1 MTSITVRMPIAIVA
15 ALALSVAPAS
25 QGLSQND
32 AYLIREML
40 RNAYET
46 VKARYYDATFHGLD
60 WDARYREFSD
70 KLKAAT
76 SVDAGEVVVA
86 QFLEGLKDS
95 HTYFQPPARSFQVD
109 YGYQI
114 ELLGNDAYV
123 THVQPGTDAAS
134 RLKPGDRVL
143 SVNGLP
149 IDRETYHTVQYIL
162 TILAPRTSTELVVQS
177 EGGSSRT
184 LMVTSTVRQK
194 RVARSLTN
202 GNEISAVNQ
211 EREDMLRAFRQRY
224 VETGDVMIWKMPAF
238 FAEEAEVD
246 RLFGVARKHAGLV
259 LDLRGNGGGRVDTL
273 TRMIGNL
280 FDHDV
285 LIGTR
290 IARADQKKITA
301 ATHGRTTFSGKLLV
315 LIDSR
320 SASAAELLAR
330 IVQFERRGTVVGDR
344 SAGAVMEAL
353 AYPFQL
359 GNDPLL
365 YYALS
370 VTDADLIMTDGRSL
384 ERVGVAPDE
393 TMLPTAHDL
402 AAGRDPVL
410 SHAAHLAGAEIDPVA
425 AGKLFPFEWPPR

>member
-1 MTSITVRMPIAIVA
+1 MRPSLAVLS
-15 ALALSVAPAS
+15 ALTLAVAPAA
-25 QGLSQND
+25 QGLGQND

-46 VKARYYDATFHGLD
+46 VKAHYYDTRFHGLD
-60 WDARYREFSD
+60 WDARYREFAE

-95 HTYFQPPARSFQVD
+95 HTFFQPPARSFQVD
-109 YGYQI
+109 YGYQLD
-114 ELLGNDAYV
+114 LLDNEAFV
-123 THVQPGTDAAS
+123 THVHAGTDAAA
-134 RLKPGDRVL
+134 RLTPGDRVV

-149 IDRETYHTVQYIL
+149 IDRESYHTVQYIL
-162 TILAPRTSTELVVQS
+162 TVLAPRTSTELVV
-177 EGGSSRT
+177 ERPGGDRRT
-184 LMVTSTVRQK
+184 VMVASTVHPK

-211 EREDMLRAFRQRY
+211 EREAALRSFRQQY
-224 VETGDVMIWKMPAF
+224 VERGAVMIWKMPAF
-238 FAEEAEVD
+238 FAEDAEID
-246 RLFGVARKHAGLV
+246 RLFGIARKHAGLV
-259 LDLRGNGGGRVDTL
+259 LDLRGNSGGRVDTL

-285 LIGTR
+285 TVATR
-290 IARADQKKITA
+290 AARADQKKIVAQTR
-301 ATHGRTTFSGKLLV
+301 GRAVYSGTLLV

-320 SASAAELLAR
+320 SASAAEMLAR
-330 IVQFERRGTVVGDR
+330 VIQLEHRGAVIGDR

-353 AYPFQL
+353 GYPFRL

-365 YYALS
+365 FYAFS
-370 VTDADLIMTDGRSL
+370 VTDADVIMTDGRSL
-384 ERVGVAPDE
+384 ERAGVTPDE
-393 TMLPTAHDL
+393 TTLPSAQDL

-410 SHAAHLAGAEIDPVA
+410 SHAVHLAGADLDPVA
-425 AGKLFPFEWPPR
+425 AGKLFPFEWPVR

>member
-1 MTSITVRMPIAIVA
+1 MRLPLAVLS
-15 ALALSVAPAS
+15 ALALAVAPSA

-46 VKARYYDATFHGLD
+46 VKAHYYDATFHGLD

-95 HTYFQPPARSFQVD
+95 HTFFQPPARSFQVD
-109 YGYQI
+109 YGYQLD
-114 ELLGNDAYV
+114 LLDNQAFV
-123 THVQPGTDAAS
+123 THVHAGTDAAA
-134 RLKPGDRVL
+134 RLSPGDRVI

-149 IDRETYHTVQYIL
+149 IDRESYHTVQYIL
-162 TILAPRTSTELVVQS
+162 TVLAPRTSTELVV
-177 EGGSSRT
+177 ERPGGDRRT
-184 LMVTSTVRQK
+184 IMVESTVHPK

-211 EREDMLRAFRQRY
+211 EREAALRAFRQQY
-224 VETGDVMIWKMPAF
+224 VELGTVMIWKMPAF
-238 FAEEAEVD
+238 FAEDAEID
-246 RLFGVARKHAGLV
+246 RLFGTARKHAGLV
-259 LDLRGNGGGRVDTL
+259 LDLRGNPGGRVDTL
-273 TRMIGNL
+273 ARMIGSL

-285 LIGTR
+285 TVATR
-290 IARADQKKITA
+290 AARADQKKIVAQTR
-301 ATHGRTTFSGKLLV
+301 GRAVYSGRLVVLL
-315 LIDSR
+315 DSR
-320 SASAAELLAR
+320 SASAAEMLAR
-330 IVQFERRGTVVGDR
+330 VIQLEHRGTVIGDR

-353 AYPFQL
+353 SYPFQL

-365 YYALS
+365 YYAFS
-370 VTDADLIMTDGRSL
+370 VTDADVIMTDGRSL
-384 ERVGVAPDE
+384 ERVGVMPDE
-393 TMLPTAHDL
+393 TMLPSAEDL

-410 SHAAHLAGAEIDPVA
+410 SHAARLAGADLDPVA
-425 AGKLFPFEWPPR
+425 AGKLFPFEWPVR

>member
-1 MTSITVRMPIAIVA
+1 MFS
-15 ALALSVAPAS
+15 ALIPLLAVTLSA

-46 VKARYYDATFHGLD
+46 VKAHYYDAAFHGLD
-60 WDARYREFSD
+60 WDARYREFGE
-70 KLKAAT
+70 KLKTAS

-95 HTYFQPPARSFQVD
+95 HTFFQPPARSFQVD
-109 YGYQI
+109 YGYQLDLI
-114 ELLGNDAYV
+114 GNDAFV
-123 THVQPGTDAAS
+123 THVRPGTDAAA
-134 RLKPGDRVL
+134 RLAAGDHVI

-162 TILAPRTSTELVVQS
+162 TILAPRTSTELVV
-177 EGGSSRT
+177 ETPAGERRT
-184 LMVTSTVRQK
+184 VMVTSDVRQK

-202 GNEISAVNQ
+202 GNEISTVNQ
-211 EREDMLRAFRQRY
+211 ERDAAMQAFRQRV
-224 VETGDVMIWKMPAF
+224 VEMGSVMIWKMPAF
-238 FAEEAEVD
+238 FAEDAEVD
-246 RLFGVARKHAGLV
+246 RLFAVARKHTGLV

-273 TRMIGNL
+273 ARMIGNL

-285 LIGTR
+285 VIGTR
-290 IARADQKKITA
+290 TARADQKKVG
-301 ATHGRTTFSGKLLV
+301 ATTRGRNPFSGTLV
-315 LIDSR
+315 VLVDSR

-330 IVQFERRGTVVGDR
+330 IVQLEHRGTVVGDR

-359 GNDPLL
+359 GNDQLL
-365 YYALS
+365 YYVLS
-370 VTDADLIMTDGRSL
+370 VTDADLVMTDGRSL
-384 ERVGVAPDE
+384 EGAGVTPDE
-393 TMLPTAHDL
+393 TMRPTAQDL

-410 SHAAHLAGAEIDPVA
+410 SRAAHLAGLELDPAA
-425 AGKLFPFEWPPR
+425 AGKLFPFEWPVR